1 MDRMIRNE
9 ANNLDDNV
17 ISVCFF
23 ISFPE
28 YSGADCLSDSQVMP
42 IRTAGAKP
50 KVL

>member
-23 ISFPE
+23 RIFQNILE
-28 YSGADCLSDSQVMP
+28 LIV
-42 IRTAGAKP
+42 
-50 KVL
+50 